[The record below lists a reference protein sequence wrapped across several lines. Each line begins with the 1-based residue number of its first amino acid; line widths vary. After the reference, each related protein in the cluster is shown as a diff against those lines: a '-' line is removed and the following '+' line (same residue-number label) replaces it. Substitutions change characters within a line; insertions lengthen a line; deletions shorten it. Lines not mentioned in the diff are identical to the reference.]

1 MNLFALS
8 DSDARLSEEDRR
20 SCEGDISK
28 EECKHALATM
38 ARNKVAGVSG
48 FSAEFFSFFWEEIGE
63 IIVEYI
69 NEAKN
74 DKLFVTHRRGV
85 LTLIPKKG
93 NQKLLINKR
102 PICLLD
108 VIYKLTRALMRSGE
122 LRVLM
127 RGWPKGPP
135 LRIFQSKSRSV
146 KIQTALERSRRTLQ
160 DTIMLTLFF
169 DL

>member
-8 DSDARLSEEDRR
+8 DSDLRLSEKDRR

-28 EECKHALATM
+28 EKCKHSLATM

-48 FSAEFFSFFWEEIGE
+48 FSAEFFSFWEEIGE

-69 NEAKN
+69 NEVKN

-93 NQKLLINKR
+93 NQKLLIR
-102 PICLLD
+102 DLD
-108 VIYKLTRALMRSGE
+108 VYLISS
-122 LRVLM
+122 
-127 RGWPKGPP
+127 
-135 LRIFQSKSRSV
+135 IS
-146 KIQTALERSRRTLQ
+146 
-160 DTIMLTLFF
+160 
-169 DL
+169 